1 MKTAPKHLIT
11 EPRWGFE
18 FLLIL
23 LVASLLVPSYME
35 PGPARAATSSLL
47 LSFTLISSLYLVVYQ
62 LRELYIGIVLMIP
75 CLLTLWWQPP
85 ISEPWDHN
93 IGYLLYILFILYI
106 CLHIGRYLV
115 ETDEINT
122 DMVLAAICVYLLIGL
137 MWAFIY
143 LMIETSS
150 PGSITFPSHN
160 SEGATYSLF
169 VYFSYVTL
177 TTLGY
182 GEITPVSEVSQSWTV
197 LESIVGQLYLTI
209 VIARMIGLIISRRK

>member
-1 MKTAPKHLIT
+1 VKTAPKHLIT

-18 FLLIL
+18 VLLVL
-23 LVASLLVPSYME
+23 LVASLIVPAYME

-62 LRELYIGIVLMIP
+62 LRELYIGIALMIP
-75 CLLTLWWQPP
+75 CLLTLWWHPP
-85 ISEPWDHN
+85 LPEPWDYN
-93 IGYLLYILFILYI
+93 TGYLLYIFFILYI
-106 CLHIGRYLV
+106 TLHIGRYLV
-115 ETDEINT
+115 ETDEIDT

-137 MWAFIY
+137 LWAFIF

-150 PGSITFPSHN
+150 PGSFVIPPHN
-160 SEGATYSLF
+160 SDGATYSLF

-182 GEITPVSEVSQSWTV
+182 GEMTPISEVAQSWSV
-197 LESIVGQLYLTI
+197 LESITGQLYLTI
-209 VIARMIGLIISRRK
+209 VIARMIGLIISHKK